1 MCKFFFESCQAG
13 FEMFTTLSACKDLL
27 LKDLHL
33 PLKLL
38 LSKGILLLFLF
49 KRIQTLIQSFQFFF
63 QTLVFCLG
71 AVIGFLSFV
80 KFSLRIRQF
89 LLQFFQILSA
99 LLVLQKEKIDIQ
111 CLKFFPLDKI
121 DPCCLG
127 LFLQWT
133 KLFGQLTQNI
143 CHTDKILAFF
153 FQLLDRGI
161 FSSFE
166 FYDSRCLVKKFP
178 AVLWLAA

>member
-1 MCKFFFESCQAG
+1 MCKFFLERCQSG
-13 FEMFTTLSACKDLL
+13 FEMFTALSARKDLL
-27 LKDLHL
+27 LEDLHL
-33 PLKLL
+33 TFKLL

-49 KRIQTLIQSFQFFF
+49 KRIQTLIQRFQFFF
-63 QTLVFCLG
+63 QTFVFCFG
-71 AVIGFLSFV
+71 AVIGFLGFV
-80 KFSLRIRQF
+80 KFSLGIRKF
-89 LLQFFQILSA
+89 LLQFFQILNT
-99 LLVLQKEKIDIQ
+99 LLVFQKEKIDIQ
-111 CLKFFPLDKI
+111 CLKFLPLGKI

-133 KLFGQLTQNI
+133 ELFGQLAQDI

-166 FYDSRCLVKKFP
+166 FYDSRCLVKKLP